1 LANKKATAA
10 PSAWQPFHN
19 KLFLAIWLATLASNI
34 GTWMHDVGASWLMTT
49 LTAAPMMV
57 ALVQTMN
64 SAPIMLLALP
74 AGALA
79 DIVNRRRYLL
89 ATQSWMFFGA
99 LGLALCTWQGL
110 TTDWLLIGFTF
121 LLGCGTAMSL
131 PAWAAVTPEL
141 VPKNE
146 LHAAITLNGLGINVS
161 RAIGP
166 AVAGLL
172 VSAYGPASVFILNAV
187 SFLGVIA
194 VLAAW
199 KRNSGEGGLPAER
212 LLGAMRSGVRYAR
225 YSALLPAILARGA
238 AFFLFASALWALLPV
253 LVSTRLHAGASAY
266 GLLMAHI
273 GLGAVLTAAV
283 LPKIRTRI
291 RPDALVRWASLAYAA
306 VLLVLV
312 TQTNLLYLCPVMLI
326 VGAAWIGAMSSLQV
340 AAQTSLPDWVRARGL
355 SVFMMVFMGS
365 MAGGSLLW
373 GYLAGHYGIETS
385 LEAAAGGLLLGLLLT
400 WRFSLSGAESV
411 DFTPSMHWPLPI
423 VDPEPEHDRGPVL
436 ITIEYPVAT
445 GKLDEFHRLA
455 KKLHK
460 MRKRDGAYFWELFQ
474 DTAHPDR
481 YLECFMVESWLE
493 HLRQHDR
500 VSVSDRTLQERI
512 DACLSSPTAKV
523 VSHYLAA
530 QWPATTI
537 DPGSSRLSNP

>member
-1 LANKKATAA
+1 MPSKPTH
-10 PSAWQPFHN
+10 PSAWQPLRN
-19 KLFLAIWLATLASNI
+19 RLFLAIWLATLASNI

-49 LTAAPMMV
+49 LTASPMMV

-79 DIVNRRRYLL
+79 DIINRRRYLL
-89 ATQSWMFFGA
+89 ATQSWMFFSA
-99 LGLALCTWQGL
+99 VGLAWCTWQGL
-110 TTDWLLIGFTF
+110 TNDWLLIGFTF

-131 PAWAAVTPEL
+131 PAWAALTPEL
-141 VPKNE
+141 VPKSE
-146 LHAAITLNGLGINVS
+146 LHGAITLNGLGINVS

-166 AVAGLL
+166 AIAGLL
-172 VSAYGPASVFILNAV
+172 VSTQGPASVFVLNAV

-199 KRNSGEGGLPAER
+199 KRTSSEGGLPAER

-225 YSALLPAILARGA
+225 YSNLLPTILARGA
-238 AFFLFASALWALLPV
+238 AFFPFASALWALLPI
-253 LVSTRLHAGASAY
+253 LVSARLQAGASTF
-266 GLLMAHI
+266 GILMAHI

-283 LPKIRTRI
+283 MPKIRARL
-291 RPDALVRWASLAYAA
+291 RPDALVRWASLAYAV

-312 TQTNLLYLCPVMLI
+312 TQTSLLVLCPAMLLL
-326 VGAAWIGAMSSLQV
+326 GAAWISAMSSLQV

-355 SVFMMVFMGS
+355 SVFMMVFMGG

-373 GYLAGHYGIETS
+373 GYLASHYGIETS
-385 LEAAAGGLLLGLLLT
+385 LETAAGGLLMGILLT
-400 WRFSLSGAESV
+400 WRFSLSGSESV

-423 VDPEPEHDRGPVL
+423 VDQVPSHDRGPMLV
-436 ITIEYPVAT
+436 TIEYHVAAD
-445 GKLDEFHRLA
+445 KLDEFHRLIR
-455 KKLHK
+455 KLHQT
-460 MRKRDGAYFWELFQ
+460 RKRDGAYFWELFQ
-474 DTAHPDR
+474 DAARSDY

-500 VSVSDRTLQERI
+500 VSVSDRALQERI
-512 DACLSSPTAKV
+512 EACLHSPSTKTI
-523 VSHYLAA
+523 SHYIAA
-530 QWPATTI
+530 QSPATTA
-537 DPGSSRLSNP
+537 

>member
-1 LANKKATAA
+1 MANGKATAHS
-10 PSAWQPFHN
+10 PAWQPLRN
-19 KLFLAIWLATLASNI
+19 KLFLAVWLGTLASNI

-49 LTAAPMMV
+49 LTASPMMV

-89 ATQSWMFFGA
+89 ATQSWMFLSA

-110 TTDWLLIGFTF
+110 TTDGLLIGFTF
-121 LLGCGTAMSL
+121 LLGCGAAMSL

-141 VPKNE
+141 VSKNE

-166 AVAGLL
+166 AIAGVL
-172 VSAYGPASVFILNAV
+172 VSTYGAASVFILNAV
-187 SFLGVIA
+187 SFLGVIG
-194 VLAAW
+194 VLYTW
-199 KRNSGEGGLPAER
+199 KRSSDQGVLPAER
-212 LLGAMRSGVRYAR
+212 LLGAIRSGVRYAR
-225 YSALLPAILARGA
+225 YSSLLPAILARGA

-253 LVSTRLHAGASAY
+253 LVSIRLHAGASTY

-283 LPKIRTRI
+283 LPKIRARI
-291 RPDALVRWASLAYAA
+291 PPDSLVRWAALAYAA

-312 TQTNLLYLCPVMLI
+312 TQNSLVYLCPAMLI
-326 VGAAWIGAMSSLQV
+326 AGAAWLSAMSSLQV

-355 SVFMMVFMGS
+355 SVFMMVFMGG

-373 GYLAGHYGIETS
+373 GYLAGHYGIEAS
-385 LEAAAGGLLLGLLLT
+385 LAAAAGGLLLGIVLT

-411 DFTPSMHWPLPI
+411 DFTPSLHWPLPI
-423 VDPEPEHDRGPVL
+423 VNPEPRRDRGPVL
-436 ITIEYPVAT
+436 ITIEYPVAA
-445 GKLDEFHRLA
+445 GKLDEFHLLA
-455 KKLHK
+455 RQLYK

-474 DTAHPDR
+474 ETAKSDR
-481 YLECFMVESWLE
+481 YIECFMVESWLE

-500 VSVSDRTLQERI
+500 VSVSDRALQEQI
-512 DACLSSPTAKV
+512 EDCLRSPDEKMI
-523 VSHYLAA
+523 SHYIAV
-530 QWPATTI
+530 QW
-537 DPGSSRLSNP
+537 SSLSARR